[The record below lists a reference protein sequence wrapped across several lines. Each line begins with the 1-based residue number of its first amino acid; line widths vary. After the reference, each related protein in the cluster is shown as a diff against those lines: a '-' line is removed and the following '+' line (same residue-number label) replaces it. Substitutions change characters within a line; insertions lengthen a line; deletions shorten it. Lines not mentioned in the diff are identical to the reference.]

1 MELEA
6 SAFSL
11 DTLNE
16 EKIRLLREIAQL
28 KTNKG
33 SANPELSHHDDIEN
47 NDANIVSLSDKYY
60 LQPSNHPKSA
70 GEIAMSSIGSL
81 RVYEMMLG
89 LCFIT
94 IILNWILM
102 PWLTQSKMYLIKN
115 IAVIR

>member
-1 MELEA
+1 LDT
-6 SAFSL
+6 SISSL

-28 KTNKG
+28 KGGKG
-33 SANPELSHHDDIEN
+33 SINNLEMEYRDEGIASCSDHNYQSQSSNPPRKTAQEVAQLSF
-47 NDANIVSLSDKYY
+47 
-60 LQPSNHPKSA
+60 
-70 GEIAMSSIGSL
+70 GSL

-102 PWLTQSKMYLIKN
+102 P
-115 IAVIR
+115 

>member
-1 MELEA
+1 M
-6 SAFSL
+6 SGL

-28 KTNKG
+28 KAGKGILNQDSTN
-33 SANPELSHHDDIEN
+33 NMEIEYR
-47 NDANIVSLSDKYY
+47 DEGAAASILEQKYS
-60 LQPSNHPKSA
+60 QSSNAPRKTA
-70 GEIAMSSIGSL
+70 EEVAMSSIGNL

-102 PWLTQSKMYLIKN
+102 P
-115 IAVIR
+115 